1 VNEIDDDRLKDVLD
15 AACAAAAASDFQS
28 VVTVAGEIRS
38 RATSDEDPIRALQ
51 AALEY
56 HLVIEQE
63 NRRGYG
69 PFGPMMEMGGTI
81 HPAPLAEMRSDAV
94 DLWAR
99 AAPLAAVPLVQA
111 RFADLLW
118 ERRYGDRPPEWAGL
132 AVDQYVAA
140 PASGFGEPMELTEG
154 LQRAL
159 ELSIQL
165 KDAPRLEE
173 AVRAAVTLARETM
186 DGEDRIPGVPL
197 RLIDSLATLRADRR
211 PPELDD
217 LIDQALDRYG
227 DDPWN
232 LESTLGIRSR
242 LVDAA
247 DRPALWRQAVESF
260 AGLAR
265 RTDGLV
271 KYAHFQHAIELAEEH
286 GLRDDAERLRRE
298 VEELSEDALDLHAV
312 SAEVEVP
319 REQIDQFIDAVVGDD
334 DLESALT
341 RFGSHLPSGLPDE
354 NRALVAQ
361 LMAEHPL
368 QFLFTKMVIG
378 PENSLVRSIGED
390 DQADQALTDHEAQR
404 ASMFSIFAVE
414 MLDRMSQRYGSLA
427 QASKW
432 FESELIEPEVA
443 ERLGRAMELYES
455 GDPDSAAALLAP
467 RLERVIRRI
476 ASLVGLT
483 VTKSPDRRGNP
494 GGVKGLGQLIGA
506 LEGALAEPT
515 RRYLR
520 VLLSEVTGLN
530 LRNRVGHGLAD
541 LVAQREAALLIHAAC
556 HVRLLQ
562 PGPGAAEP
570 PSEPATE

>member
-1 VNEIDDDRLKDVLD
+1 MNEIDDDRLKDVLD

-38 RATSDEDPIRALQ
+38 RATSDDDPIRALQ

-69 PFGPMMEMGGTI
+69 PFGPMMEMGGKI
-81 HPAPLAEMRSDAV
+81 YPAPLSEMRSDAV

-99 AAPLAAVPLVQA
+99 AATLAAVPLVQA
-111 RFADLLW
+111 RFSDLLW
-118 ERRYGDRPPEWAGL
+118 ERRYGDRPHEWAGL
-132 AVDQYVAA
+132 AIDQYVAA
-140 PASGFGEPMELTEG
+140 PPSEFGEPMELTEG

-165 KDAPRLEE
+165 NDAPRLERT
-173 AVRAAVTLARETM
+173 VRAAVALARETM
-186 DGEDRIPGVPL
+186 EGEDRIPGVPL

-211 PPELDD
+211 PPQLDA

-232 LESTLGIRSR
+232 LESTIGIRSR
-242 LVDAA
+242 LLDAG

-260 AGLAR
+260 ADLAR
-265 RTDGLV
+265 RTEGLV

-286 GLRDDAERLRRE
+286 GLRDEAERLRRE
-298 VEELSEDALDLHAV
+298 VEELPEDALDLHAV

-319 REQIDQFIDAVVGDD
+319 REQIDQFIDGVVGHD

-341 RFGSHLPSGLPDE
+341 RFGSHLPTGLPDE
-354 NRALVAQ
+354 NRAFVAQ

-378 PENSLVRSIGED
+378 PENSLVRSVGED

-404 ASMFSIFAVE
+404 ASMFSVFAVE

-467 RLERVIRRI
+467 RLERVVRRI

-506 LEGALAEPT
+506 LEGALDEPT

-541 LVAQREAALLIHAAC
+541 LIAQREAALLIHAAC

-562 PGPGAAEP
+562 PGPAAAEP
-570 PSEPATE
+570 PAEPAAQ